1 MPRGIDYKDWFR
13 KYGIIAVFA
22 LLCVAAAILTRGTFL
37 QPDNLR
43 NVLRQVS
50 MESII
55 AIGMTLVII
64 SGGID
69 LSVGSSVALT
79 GVVTCLTMT
88 HCPGPFLFV
97 LPVSILFGILV
108 GAACGAVNGFFVTKF
123 NIPPFITSLAVMTA
137 ARGLSYIIC
146 GGQPV
151 WNLPKGFSWIGRG
164 FVFGFVPVPVVIMF
178 ALMFAGHVFL
188 SQTRHG
194 RYIYA
199 VGGNS
204 EAARLSGI
212 NVNRFLFLVYVI
224 TGVLAAIAGIILAS
238 RLGAGD
244 PKSGMMWELNVIAAV
259 VVGGTSLSGG
269 EGSILGTFF
278 GALIIGVV
286 NNTLNLMNVDAY
298 WQQVVLGSVILLAV
312 LLDKLKNRGV

>member
-1 MPRGIDYKDWFR
+1 MRQGINFRALSR

-22 LLCVAAAILTRGTFL
+22 LLCIAAAVLTHGTFL

-55 AIGMTLVII
+55 AVGMTLVII

-69 LSVGSSVALT
+69 LSVGSTVALT
-79 GVVTCLTMT
+79 GVIACLTMT
-88 HCPGPFLFV
+88 NLPGPFLVVF
-97 LPVSILFGILV
+97 PVSVLV
-108 GAACGAVNGFFVTKF
+108 GLLAGALCGAFNGFFVTKF
-123 NIPPFITSLAVMTA
+123 DIPPFITSLAVMTA

-146 GGQPV
+146 GGQPI
-151 WNLPKGFSWIGRG
+151 WNLPDGFSWVGRG
-164 FVFGFVPVPVVIMF
+164 FVFGFVPVPVIVMF
-178 ALMFAGHVFL
+178 LFIIAGHIFL
-188 SQTRHG
+188 SQTRYG
-194 RYIYA
+194 RYVYA
-199 VGGNS
+199 VGGNA

-212 NVNRFLFLVYVI
+212 NVKRYLFLVYVLI
-224 TGVLAAIAGIILAS
+224 GVLAAVAGIILAS

-244 PKSGMMWELNVIAAV
+244 PKSGMMWELTVIAAV
-259 VVGGTSLSGG
+259 VVGGTSLNGG
-269 EGSILGTFF
+269 EGSIVGTFF

-298 WQQVVLGSVILLAV
+298 WQQVVLGSVILSAV
-312 LLDKLKNRGV
+312 LLDRMKNRKG

>member
-1 MPRGIDYKDWFR
+1 MPQEIRYNELIR
-13 KYGIIAVFA
+13 KNGIIVVFA
-22 LLCVAAAILTRGTFL
+22 VLCVAAAVLTRGTFL
-37 QPDNLR
+37 QLDNLR

-55 AIGMTLVII
+55 AVGMTMVII

-69 LSVGSSVALT
+69 LSVGSTVALT

-88 HCPGPFLFV
+88 SLPGPFAIVF
-97 LPVSILFGILV
+97 PVSVLAGVLV
-108 GAACGAVNGFFVTKF
+108 GAVCGIFNGFFVTKYD
-123 NIPPFITSLAVMTA
+123 IPPFITSLAAMTV
-137 ARGLSYIIC
+137 ARGLAYIIC

-151 WNLPKGFSWIGRG
+151 WDLPKGFLWVGRG
-164 FVFGFVPVPVVIMF
+164 FVLGFIPVPVIVMF
-178 ALMFAGHVFL
+178 AFIIAGHIFL
-188 SQTRHG
+188 SQTKHG

-199 VGGNS
+199 VGGNA

-212 NVNRFLFLVYVI
+212 NVKQYLFMVYVLI
-224 TGVLAAIAGIILAS
+224 SVLAAVAGIILAS
-238 RLGAGD
+238 RLGSGD

-269 EGSILGTFF
+269 EGSIVGTLF

-298 WQQVVLGSVILLAV
+298 WQQVVLGSVLLFAV
-312 LLDKLKNRGV
+312 LLNKMKNRRV

>member
-1 MPRGIDYKDWFR
+1 MQQEINYSELFR
-13 KYGIIAVFA
+13 KFGIVAVFA

-37 QPDNLR
+37 QPGNLS
-43 NVLRQVS
+43 NVFRQIS

-55 AIGMTLVII
+55 AVGMTMVII

-69 LSVGSSVALT
+69 LSVGSTVALS
-79 GVVTCLTMT
+79 GVITCLTMT
-88 HCPGPFLFV
+88 NFPGPFWVAF
-97 LPVSILFGILV
+97 PVSILAGILA
-108 GAACGAVNGFFVTKF
+108 GGACGAFNGFFVTKF
-123 NIPPFITSLAVMTA
+123 DIPPFIASLAVMTA

-146 GGQPV
+146 SGRPI
-151 WNLPKGFSWIGRG
+151 WNLPDGFSRIGQG
-164 FVFGFVPVPVVIMF
+164 FIFGFIPAPVIIMF
-178 ALMFAGHVFL
+178 AFIIAGQIFL
-188 SQTRHG
+188 SRIKYG

-199 VGGNS
+199 VGGNA

-212 NVNRFLFLVYVI
+212 NVKLYLFLVYVI
-224 TGVLAAIAGIILAS
+224 IGILAAVAGIILAS

-269 EGSILGTFF
+269 EGSIVGTLF

-298 WQQVVLGSVILLAV
+298 WQQVVLGSVILSAV
-312 LLDKLKNRGV
+312 LLDKMKNRKM

>member
-1 MPRGIDYKDWFR
+1 MPQGLNYSELFR

-22 LLCVAAAILTRGTFL
+22 LLCVAASILTGGTFL

-55 AIGMTLVII
+55 AVGMTLVII

-69 LSVGSSVALT
+69 LSVGSTVALT

-88 HCPGPFLFV
+88 NLPGPFLFV
-97 LPVSILFGILV
+97 FPVSVLAGILV
-108 GAACGAVNGFFVTKF
+108 GAVCGAFNGFFVTKF
-123 NIPPFITSLAVMTA
+123 DIPPFITSLAVMTA

-146 GGQPV
+146 GGQPI
-151 WNLPKGFSWIGRG
+151 WNLPDGFSWVGRG
-164 FVFGFVPVPVVIMF
+164 FVFGFVPVPVIIMF
-178 ALMFAGHVFL
+178 LFVIAGHIFL
-188 SQTRHG
+188 SQTKYG
-194 RYIYA
+194 RRIYA
-199 VGGNS
+199 VGGNA

-212 NVNRFLFLVYVI
+212 NVKQYLFLVYVL
-224 TGVLAAIAGIILAS
+224 TGILAAAAGIILAS

-259 VVGGTSLSGG
+259 VVGGTSLNGG
-269 EGSILGTFF
+269 EGSIIGTFF

-298 WQQVVLGSVILLAV
+298 WQQVVLGSVILSAV
-312 LLDKLKNRGV
+312 LLDKMKNRRR

>member
-1 MPRGIDYKDWFR
+1 MPQAINRIEFYR

-22 LLCVAAAILTRGTFL
+22 LLCIAASILTGGTFL

-50 MESII
+50 MEAII
-55 AIGMTLVII
+55 AVGMTLVII

-69 LSVGSSVALT
+69 LSVGSTVALT

-88 HCPGPFLFV
+88 SLPGPFFIV
-97 LPVSILFGILV
+97 FPVSVLAGVLV
-108 GAACGAVNGFFVTKF
+108 GGVCGAFNGFFVTKF
-123 NIPPFITSLAVMTA
+123 NIPPFIASLAVMTA

-146 GGQPV
+146 GGKPV
-151 WNLPKGFSWIGRG
+151 WNLPDGYSWVGRG
-164 FVFGFVPVPVVIMF
+164 FVFGFIPVPVIIMF
-178 ALMFAGHVFL
+178 VFIIAGHILL
-188 SQTRHG
+188 SQTKYG

-199 VGGNS
+199 VGGNA

-212 NVNRFLFLVYVI
+212 NVKQYLFMVYVLI
-224 TGVLAAIAGIILAS
+224 GVLASVAGIILAS

-298 WQQVVLGSVILLAV
+298 WQQVVLGSVILSAV
-312 LLDKLKNRGV
+312 LLDKMKNRRV

>member
-1 MPRGIDYKDWFR
+1 MPQGTNYSELFR

-55 AIGMTLVII
+55 AVGMTLVII

-69 LSVGSSVALT
+69 LSVGSTVALT

-88 HCPGPFLFV
+88 NLPGPFLVVF
-97 LPVSILFGILV
+97 PVSVLVGILT
-108 GAACGAVNGFFVTKF
+108 GAVCGAFNGFFVTKYD
-123 NIPPFITSLAVMTA
+123 IPPFITSLAVMTA
-137 ARGLSYIIC
+137 ARGLSYIVC
-146 GGQPV
+146 GGQPI
-151 WNLPKGFSWIGRG
+151 WNLPDGFSWVGRG
-164 FVFGFVPVPVVIMF
+164 FVFGFVPVPVIIMF
-178 ALMFAGHVFL
+178 VFVIAGHIFL
-188 SQTRHG
+188 SQTKYG

-199 VGGNS
+199 VGGNA

-212 NVNRFLFLVYVI
+212 NVKKYLFLVYVL
-224 TGVLAAIAGIILAS
+224 TGVLAAVAGIILAS

-269 EGSILGTFF
+269 EGSIIGTFF

-298 WQQVVLGSVILLAV
+298 WQQIVLGSVILSAV
-312 LLDKLKNRGV
+312 LLDKLKNRRS